1 MGDRFCVVPFP
12 KKNIDETTGMI
23 PLQRIMPVFCIMQM
37 LCCEYI
43 DQAIQKEKDSY
54 YGENVTKNKR
64 YHKTE
69 LSLAIPDKTWYT
81 ENNLRKGA
89 S

>member
-1 MGDRFCVVPFP
+1 
-12 KKNIDETTGMI
+12 
-23 PLQRIMPVFCIMQM
+23 MQM

-81 ENNLRKGA
+81 ENNLMKGA